1 MFEMR
6 DRINL
11 HSPLSD
17 LTYCASSESLTEAII
32 ESNGRRILAVMLF
45 SQLVTRVESDAFA
58 EQRYVLGGVH
68 PSRR

>member
-6 DRINL
+6 DPINL

-32 ESNGRRILAVMLF
+32 ESNGRRILTVMLI
-45 SQLVTRVESDAFA
+45 SQLFMRVESDTFA
-58 EQRYVLGGVH
+58 EQRYVLGGVI
-68 PSRR
+68 PSLR